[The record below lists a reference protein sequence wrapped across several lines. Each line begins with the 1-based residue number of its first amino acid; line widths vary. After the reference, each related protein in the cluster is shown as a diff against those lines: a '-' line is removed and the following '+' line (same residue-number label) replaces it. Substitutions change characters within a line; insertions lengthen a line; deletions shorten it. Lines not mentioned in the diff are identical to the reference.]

1 MRDHNDG
8 TVKDYGLMNKRLLLG
23 FSRYILPLPRIIWQR
38 VVSSSTSDTQNRLDF
53 MTKDHHR
60 VREHVVIELP
70 KVNAPISPQDIAES
84 LDLPVDR
91 VIVILNDLEK
101 HMTFLYRNGEGAVT
115 WAYPVTV
122 DQTPHRVD
130 FSSGE
135 QIYAA

>member
-1 MRDHNDG
+1 
-8 TVKDYGLMNKRLLLG
+8 MNNSLLLG
-23 FSRYILPLPRIIWQR
+23 FLRYILPIPRIIWQR
-38 VVSSSTSDTQNRLDF
+38 VISNSTSDTQNRLDF

-60 VREHVVIELP
+60 VREYVVLELP
-70 KVNAPISPQDIAES
+70 KVNAPISPQQIAEN
-84 LDLPVDR
+84 LDLPIDR
-91 VIVILNDLEK
+91 VNFLLDDLEK

>member
-1 MRDHNDG
+1 
-8 TVKDYGLMNKRLLLG
+8 
-23 FSRYILPLPRIIWQR
+23 
-38 VVSSSTSDTQNRLDF
+38 

-60 VREHVVIELP
+60 VREYVVLELP
-70 KVNAPISPQDIAES
+70 KVNAPISPQQIAES
-84 LDLPVDR
+84 LNLPIDR
-91 VIVILNDLEK
+91 VNFLLDDLEK

>member
-1 MRDHNDG
+1 
-8 TVKDYGLMNKRLLLG
+8 MNKSLLLG
-23 FSRYILPLPRIIWQR
+23 FSRYILPIPRIIWQR
-38 VVSSSTSDTQNRLDF
+38 VVSNSTSDTQDRLDF

-60 VREHVVIELP
+60 VREHVVLELP
-70 KVNAPISPQDIAES
+70 KVNAPISPQQIAES
-84 LDLPVDR
+84 LDLPIDR
-91 VIVILNDLEK
+91 VNFLLDDLEK

>member
-1 MRDHNDG
+1 
-8 TVKDYGLMNKRLLLG
+8 MNNSLLLG
-23 FSRYILPLPRIIWQR
+23 FSRYILPIPRIIWQR
-38 VVSSSTSDTQNRLDF
+38 VVSNSTSDTQNRLDF

-60 VREHVVIELP
+60 VREYVVLELP
-70 KVNAPISPQDIAES
+70 KVNAPISPQQIAES
-84 LDLPVDR
+84 LDLPIER
-91 VIVILNDLEK
+91 VNFLLDDLEK

>member
-1 MRDHNDG
+1 
-8 TVKDYGLMNKRLLLG
+8 MNNSLLLG
-23 FSRYILPLPRIIWQR
+23 FSRYILPIPRIIWQR
-38 VVSSSTSDTQNRLDF
+38 VVSNSTSDTQNRLDF

-60 VREHVVIELP
+60 VREYVVLELP
-70 KVNAPISPQDIAES
+70 KVNAPISPQQIAES
-84 LDLPVDR
+84 LDLPIDR
-91 VIVILNDLEK
+91 VNFLLDDLEK

>member
-1 MRDHNDG
+1 
-8 TVKDYGLMNKRLLLG
+8 MNNSLLLG
-23 FSRYILPLPRIIWQR
+23 FSRYILPIPRIIWQR
-38 VVSSSTSDTQNRLDF
+38 VVSNSTSDTQNRLDF

-60 VREHVVIELP
+60 VREHVVLELP
-70 KVNAPISPQDIAES
+70 KVNAPISPQQIAES
-84 LDLPVDR
+84 LDLPIDR
-91 VIVILNDLEK
+91 VNFLLDDLEK

>member
-1 MRDHNDG
+1 
-8 TVKDYGLMNKRLLLG
+8 MNKSLLLG
-23 FSRYILPLPRIIWQR
+23 FSRYILPIPRIIWQR
-38 VVSSSTSDTQNRLDF
+38 VVSNSTSDTQNRLDF

-60 VREHVVIELP
+60 VREYVVLELP
-70 KVNAPISPQDIAES
+70 KVNAPISPQQIAES
-84 LDLPVDR
+84 LDLPIER
-91 VIVILNDLEK
+91 VNFLLDDLEK

>member
-1 MRDHNDG
+1 
-8 TVKDYGLMNKRLLLG
+8 
-23 FSRYILPLPRIIWQR
+23 
-38 VVSSSTSDTQNRLDF
+38 

-60 VREHVVIELP
+60 VREHVVLELP
-70 KVNAPISPQDIAES
+70 KVNAPISPQEIAES

-91 VIVILNDLEK
+91 VIVLLNDLEK

-122 DQTPHRVD
+122 DQTPHSVD

>member
-1 MRDHNDG
+1 MRDHKDG
-8 TVKDYGLMNKRLLLG
+8 TAYERVLMNKSLLLG
-23 FSRYILPLPRIIWQR
+23 FSRYVLPIPRIIWQR

-60 VREHVVIELP
+60 VREHVVLELP
-70 KVNAPISPQDIAES
+70 KVNAPISPQQIAES
-84 LDLPVDR
+84 LDLPIER
-91 VIVILNDLEK
+91 VIVLLNDLEK
-101 HMTFLYRNGEGAVT
+101 HMTFLYRNIEGAVT

-122 DQTPHRVD
+122 EKTPHSVD

>member
-1 MRDHNDG
+1 
-8 TVKDYGLMNKRLLLG
+8 MNNSLLLG
-23 FSRYILPLPRIIWQR
+23 FSRYILPIPRIIWQR
-38 VVSSSTSDTQNRLDF
+38 VISNSTSDTQNRLDF

-60 VREHVVIELP
+60 VREHVVLELP
-70 KVNAPISPQDIAES
+70 KVNAQISPQQIAES
-84 LDLPVDR
+84 LDMPIDR
-91 VIVILNDLEK
+91 VNFLLDDLEK

>member
-1 MRDHNDG
+1 
-8 TVKDYGLMNKRLLLG
+8 MNNSLLLG
-23 FSRYILPLPRIIWQR
+23 FSRYILPIPRIIWQR
-38 VVSSSTSDTQNRLDF
+38 VVSNSTSDTQNRLDF

-60 VREHVVIELP
+60 VREYVVLELP
-70 KVNAPISPQDIAES
+70 KVNAPISPQQIAES
-84 LDLPVDR
+84 LDLPSDR
-91 VIVILNDLEK
+91 VNFLLDDLEK

>member
-1 MRDHNDG
+1 
-8 TVKDYGLMNKRLLLG
+8 MNNSLLLG
-23 FSRYILPLPRIIWQR
+23 FSRYILPIPRIIWQR
-38 VVSSSTSDTQNRLDF
+38 VVSNSTSDTQDRLDF

-60 VREHVVIELP
+60 VREHVVLELP
-70 KVNAPISPQDIAES
+70 KVNAPISPQQIAES
-84 LDLPVDR
+84 LDLPIER
-91 VIVILNDLEK
+91 VNFLLDDLEK

>member
-1 MRDHNDG
+1 
-8 TVKDYGLMNKRLLLG
+8 MNNSLLLG
-23 FSRYILPLPRIIWQR
+23 FSRYILPIPRIIWQR
-38 VVSSSTSDTQNRLDF
+38 VVSNSTSDTQDRLDF

-60 VREHVVIELP
+60 VRKHVVLELP
-70 KVNAPISPQDIAES
+70 KVNAPISPQQIAES
-84 LDLPVDR
+84 LDLPIDR
-91 VIVILNDLEK
+91 VNFLLDDLEK

-122 DQTPHRVD
+122 DQTPHSVD